1 MIVSLIVA
9 ISKNKVIGKNN
20 QLIWNLPKDM
30 KFFMDTTLGHPVIM
44 GRKNFESIP
53 EKYRPLK
60 NRTNIIITRNKNYE
74 ALNCKVVH
82 SIEESLKCMDF
93 GKEEVFV
100 IGGGE
105 IYRKFL
111 ELDLIDKMY
120 ITHIDELFDGD
131 TFFPDFNLDKWISK
145 ELFNYEK
152 DVENPHDFKV
162 IEYTKKIRLL

>member
-1 MIVSLIVA
+1 M
-9 ISKNKVIGKNN
+9 IGKNN

-53 EKYRPLK
+53 EKFRPLK

-74 ALNCKVVH
+74 ALDCKVVH
-82 SIEESLKCMDF
+82 SIKESLKCMDF
-93 GKEEVFV
+93 GNEEVFV

-120 ITHIDELFDGD
+120 ITHIDDFFDGD

-145 ELFNYEK
+145 EILNHQK
-152 DVENPHDFKV
+152 NDENPHDFKV
-162 IEYTKKIRLL
+162 IEYYKKN

>member
-1 MIVSLIVA
+1 
-9 ISKNKVIGKNN
+9 
-20 QLIWNLPKDM
+20 M

-53 EKYRPLK
+53 EKFRPLK

-74 ALNCKVVH
+74 ALDCKVVH
-82 SIEESLKCMDF
+82 SIKESLKCMDF
-93 GKEEVFV
+93 GNEEVFV

-120 ITHIDELFDGD
+120 ITHIDDFFDGD

-145 ELFNYEK
+145 EILNHQK
-152 DVENPHDFKV
+152 NDENPHDFKV
-162 IEYTKKIRLL
+162 IEYYKKN

>member
-9 ISKNKVIGKNN
+9 ISNNKVIGKNN

-53 EKYRPLK
+53 EKFRPLK

-74 ALNCKVVH
+74 ALDCKVVH
-82 SIEESLKCMDF
+82 SIKESLKCMDF
-93 GKEEVFV
+93 GNEEVFV

-120 ITHIDELFDGD
+120 ITHIDEFFDGD
-131 TFFPDFNLDKWISK
+131 TFFPDFNLDNWISK
-145 ELFNYEK
+145 EILNHQK
-152 DVENPHDFKV
+152 DDENPHNFKV
-162 IEYTKKIRLL
+162 IEYYKKN

>member
-9 ISKNKVIGKNN
+9 ISNNKVIGKNN

-53 EKYRPLK
+53 EKFRPLK

-74 ALNCKVVH
+74 ALDCKVVH
-82 SIEESLKCMDF
+82 SIKESLKCMDF
-93 GKEEVFV
+93 GNEEVFV

-120 ITHIDELFDGD
+120 ITHIDEFFDGD

-145 ELFNYEK
+145 EILNHQK
-152 DVENPHDFKV
+152 DDENPHDFKV
-162 IEYTKKIRLL
+162 IEYSKKN